1 MNIITIIDSI
11 IQTLKDLKQKIIK
24 CVKHEKND

>member
-11 IQTLKDLKQKIIK
+11 IQTLEHLKQKIIK